1 MTSSWVRTNRTFVS
15 GQLVELWEDPEVAF
29 GCARA
34 DLQRYADREEWV
46 LLFNAMML
54 NTPRAELECGS

>member
-1 MTSSWVRTNRTFVS
+1 MTSSLIRRKRMFIS

-34 DLQRYADREEWV
+34 DLQRYVDRDEWV

-54 NTPRAELECGS
+54 NAPDTELERGS